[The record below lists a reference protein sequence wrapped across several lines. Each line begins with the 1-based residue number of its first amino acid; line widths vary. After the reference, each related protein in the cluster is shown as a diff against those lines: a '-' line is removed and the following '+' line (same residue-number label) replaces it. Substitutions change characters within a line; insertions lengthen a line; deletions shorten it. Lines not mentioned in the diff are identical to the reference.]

1 MTSSYAFN
9 NTTEMSN
16 VTIKPVGIKPVTN
29 YAKTVDEPTVAVLSN
44 KTCPLDQGE
53 LLTYRA
59 NEMDHISTSLTIQNP
74 TKVRNGVQYVVKLE
88 EILRTKD
95 TEGNIV
101 SDEPVVAYLTV
112 RHQKTGNISEALV
125 NQVINRL
132 MGAVYK
138 SDGTTRIADLM
149 RSALVPVED

>member
-1 MTSSYAFN
+1 MSSSYAFT
-9 NTTEMSN
+9 NTSN
-16 VTIKPVGIKPVTN
+16 MTGVTVTPVDIKPVTN
-29 YAKTVDEPTVAVLSN
+29 YAKTVDEPTVVVLSN

-53 LLTYRA
+53 LLTFRA
-59 NEMDHISTSLTIQNP
+59 NEMDHISTSLAIQNP

-95 TEGNIV
+95 ANGTII

-112 RHQKTGNISEALV
+112 RHQKTGNISESLV
-125 NQVINRL
+125 NQIVNRL
-132 MGAVYK
+132 MGAIYK
-138 SDGTTRIADLM
+138 EDGTTRLADLM